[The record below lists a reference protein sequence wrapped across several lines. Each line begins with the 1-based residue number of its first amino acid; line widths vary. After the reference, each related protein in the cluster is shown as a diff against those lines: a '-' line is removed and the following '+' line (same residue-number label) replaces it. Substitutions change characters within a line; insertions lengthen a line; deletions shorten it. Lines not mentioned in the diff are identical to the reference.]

1 MLPDK
6 HSYDVGEE
14 RSVGVAPVLEVDHDE
29 QLREQDHV
37 HQVRTHGPKENITR
51 VREGAVL

>member
-1 MLPDK
+1 
-6 HSYDVGEE
+6 
-14 RSVGVAPVLEVDHDE
+14 VDHDE

-37 HQVRTHGPKENITR
+37 HQVRTHGPKENITH